1 MKSVTVTGLCS
12 SWLIHVHS
20 FTKRRN
26 LMQIYVNNK
35 PVATEATNLAMLAH
49 ELTLPERGVA
59 VAVNNKMVPRLQW
72 E

>member
-1 MKSVTVTGLCS
+1 
-12 SWLIHVHS
+12 
-20 FTKRRN
+20 
-26 LMQIYVNNK
+26 MQIYVNNK

-72 E
+72 EQTR